1 MYSLGVL
8 CLAAIGSQPF
18 GVTVIQS
25 IYSIMLYFASTNSL
39 TLLAFG
45 VTLMY
50 FIYRHHNTHGDD
62 MKRVKRSYTV
72 TVEADAI
79 MDKYAAAMGV
89 SKTAVLEMALREF
102 DAKRK
107 STVAP
112 VTPDTTT

>member
-1 MYSLGVL
+1 
-8 CLAAIGSQPF
+8 
-18 GVTVIQS
+18 
-25 IYSIMLYFASTNSL
+25 
-39 TLLAFG
+39 
-45 VTLMY
+45 MY
-50 FIYRHHNTHGDD
+50 FICRHHNIHGDD

-107 STVAP
+107 GTVTP